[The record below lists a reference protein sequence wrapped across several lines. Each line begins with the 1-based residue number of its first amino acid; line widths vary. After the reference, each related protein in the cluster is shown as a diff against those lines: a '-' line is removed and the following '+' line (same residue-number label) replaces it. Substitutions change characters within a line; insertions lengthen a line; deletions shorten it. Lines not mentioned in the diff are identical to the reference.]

1 MNSKH
6 HNERD
11 TQTQKYLPNVCSKD
25 ECEVDAWSS
34 SMFSNSSATLRLFI
48 LQVSA

>member
-25 ECEVDAWSS
+25 ECEVDA
-34 SMFSNSSATLRLFI
+34 
-48 LQVSA
+48 